1 MVPRRCAAPTSAS
14 TAARPLITVCGPR
27 EQVTIVNTVR
37 LHTPGEFLSIGAPV
51 PNTNVYVLDDDMNPC
66 SIGQPGVMWAGGACV
81 SKGYLNMPDKT
92 AERYRLDPFVND
104 GCVRALLSFRS
115 PRYGVWGVR
124 SGGQLTSRSAAAG
137 ASCSAPGTSAGGA
150 ITGSSSTWAAST
162 TR

>member
-14 TAARPLITVCGPR
+14 TAARPLITVGGPR

-81 SKGYLNMPDKT
+81 SKGYLNMPDNT
-92 AERYRLDPFVND
+92 AERYRPDPFVND
-104 GCVRALLSFRS
+104 GCAPFFFPGSTV
-115 PRYGVWGVR
+115 VC
-124 SGGQLTSRSAAAG
+124 AAG
-137 ASCSAPGTSAGGA
+137 
-150 ITGSSSTWAAST
+150 
-162 TR
+162 